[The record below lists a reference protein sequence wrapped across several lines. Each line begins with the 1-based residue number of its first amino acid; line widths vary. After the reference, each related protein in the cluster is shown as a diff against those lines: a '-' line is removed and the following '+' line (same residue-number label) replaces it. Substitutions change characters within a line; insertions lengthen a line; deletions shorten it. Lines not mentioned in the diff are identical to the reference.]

1 MTLSASS
8 MERLNELHEKY
19 GLSKTREAEDMC
31 NYSQYLVQKGK
42 KEGREEGI
50 EKGREEEKLAFLEKL
65 EARHYSDSQ
74 IMEFLE
80 VDETRLKILRKKLQG
95 RLAVMA
101 DD

>member
-1 MTLSASS
+1 MVW
-8 MERLNELHEKY
+8 LNELHEKY
-19 GLSKTREAEDMC
+19 VLSKTREAEDMC

-42 KEGREEGI
+42 NE
-50 EKGREEEKLAFLEKL
+50 GREEEKLAFLEKL

-80 VDETRLKILRKKLQG
+80 IDKNRLQFLRTKLQE
-95 RLAVMA
+95 RLNIMA

>member
-1 MTLSASS
+1 
-8 MERLNELHEKY
+8 
-19 GLSKTREAEDMC
+19 MC

-42 KEGREEGI
+42 NEGREQGRE
-50 EKGREEEKLAFLEKL
+50 EGREEEKLAFLKKL

-80 VDETRLKILRKKLQG
+80 VDKNRLKSLRKKLQE
-95 RLAVMA
+95 RLTVMA